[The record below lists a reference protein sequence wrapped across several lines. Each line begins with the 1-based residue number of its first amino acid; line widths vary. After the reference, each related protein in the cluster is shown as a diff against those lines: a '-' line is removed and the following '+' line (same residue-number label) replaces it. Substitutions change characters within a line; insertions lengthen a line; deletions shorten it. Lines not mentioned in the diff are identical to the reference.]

1 YGGSSRH
8 VLDPNAAA
16 PHLRVYGPDGER
28 AHTDTVYDG
37 PGSYDMTWDVDFT
50 DLARLAEVRGVP
62 VAWYGHQRVLET
74 PPIDLWSRDAQPIL
88 IKARAAEGQSNPM
101 QALIEAHALV
111 SRFREAA
118 GFRMILL
125 GSPGLLAPEQFG
137 PSDPV
142 DGEGLW
148 TLGMHV

>member
-1 YGGSSRH
+1 
-8 VLDPNAAA
+8 
-16 PHLRVYGPDGER
+16 
-28 AHTDTVYDG
+28 
-37 PGSYDMTWDVDFT
+37 
-50 DLARLAEVRGVP
+50 
-62 VAWYGHQRVLET
+62 
-74 PPIDLWSRDAQPIL
+74 
-88 IKARAAEGQSNPM
+88 RAAEGQSNPM

-148 TLGMHV
+148 TLGMHVEQAALTEALATIGLEAMAPWLKPGGDPIADLSDRTHYGRRHEVLALLRERGWLVPSLSETRATR